1 MSVAEIL
8 EGYATDNF
16 KVIQGLAAVANGT
29 SSQSSSAIDMSGYA
43 HALII
48 ATVGTPAANNT
59 LTLENGATSTT
70 AATVATTNDATKT
83 PLVLDVQN
91 VPLQYIK
98 ATIAR
103 GTSTTIDQV
112 IVILYG
118 ARAKAV
124 TQPTTVKVATF
135 NAPALA

>member
-1 MSVAEIL
+1 MSLAEVL
-8 EGYATDNF
+8 AGYLSDNC
-16 KVIQGLAAVANGT
+16 KVIQGLAAVAGGT
-29 SSQSSSAIDMSGYA
+29 SSQSSSAIDMTGYA
-43 HALII
+43 HACII
-48 ATVGTPAANNT
+48 AVVGTPAANNT

-70 AATVATTNDATKT
+70 AATLATTNDATKT

-118 ARAKAV
+118 ARTKAA

-135 NAPALA
+135 NGPALA